1 MVSGEK
7 EGGTGM
13 STTATFKCPDCGGYL
28 EFDPQ
33 GQQFLCPYC
42 GASFNDEEIRQQSK
56 AKEMQFAGQS
66 ASLRSYHCQSCGAQ
80 IVTDDTTAAA
90 RCYYCHSPVV
100 MTDRLTDEF
109 RPDGVIPFQMDRKA
123 AEEKFRKFVKS
134 KRFIDTEFFA
144 PQQMEDFSG
153 VYYPYWFADVDGE
166 VSFDGQ
172 GTKINVMN
180 SHQKT
185 VTITRYYEVKRD
197 GKVNLRN
204 LVRKALNKADA
215 KLSDGIHPYDLSEE
229 KPFAMGYLS
238 GFLAEKRDVEA
249 GTVKPD
255 LLAEAERY
263 AQQLISEKDKYDTLK
278 GRTDFK
284 PTRTSLRYML
294 LPAWVLTYKGKGNGK
309 PYYYMMNGQTGAVC
323 GRLPLKKSKLLLWS
337 LAVGVAVC
345 TTLCLGG
352 ALLW

>member
-1 MVSGEK
+1 
-7 EGGTGM
+7 M
-13 STTATFKCPDCGGYL
+13 STTATFKCPSCGGYL

-33 GQQFLCPYC
+33 GQRFLCAYC
-42 GASFNDEEIRQQSK
+42 GASYNEGELRQQSQ
-56 AKEMQFAGQS
+56 AKEEQAAEKSAG
-66 ASLRSYHCQSCGAQ
+66 LRSYHCQSCGAE

-109 RPDGVIPFQMDRKA
+109 RPDGVIPFQLDRKA

-134 KRFIDTEFFA
+134 KHFIDKEFFA

-166 VSFDGQ
+166 ASFDGE
-172 GTKINVMN
+172 GTKVDVMH
-180 SHQKT
+180 SPRKT
-185 VTITRYYEVKRD
+185 VTITRYYKVKRR
-197 GKVNLRN
+197 GKVSLHN
-204 LVRKALNKADA
+204 LVRKALNKADT

-238 GFLAEKRDVEA
+238 GFLAEKRDIEVSA
-249 GTVKPD
+249 VKPEMM
-255 LLAEAERY
+255 AEAERY
-263 AQQLISEKDKYDTLK
+263 AKQLISAKDKYDTLI
-278 GRTDFK
+278 GGTEFT

-294 LPAWVLTYKGKGNGK
+294 LPAWVLTYKGGANGK

-323 GRLPLKKSKLLLWS
+323 GRLPLKKGKLLLWS
-337 LAVGVAVC
+337 LAVGAAVC
-345 TTLCLGG
+345 AVLCAGG